1 MATTTFL
8 YHTMRVRG
16 YRYVRFEV
24 AGDVIRH
31 HIRLPRDRRRCRGC
45 NARWHDLV
53 LDGQFERTFVG
64 LPIGKHKEEVVLHGH
79 MQLCRRCGKRL
90 REPIRFAEG
99 GRHYLRSL
107 ASYVVYLCEKA
118 TIKDV
123 SEIVGLGWDSVKE
136 IFKNHLRLKLRR
148 RSLSKVRRIAIDE
161 FAVRKG
167 QQYLTVVLDLDS
179 GQVLWSAEGRSADA
193 LLPFLDR
200 LKRCRAPL
208 EAVALDMWPAY
219 SLAVKSVFPWVTIV
233 YDPFHIVKL
242 VNRAIDNA
250 QRDLAAQIPRTIRC
264 RRGLRFV
271 LLRARENLSLRGAS
285 LLADLIHINQP
296 LYKGYLLKEQLRTAL
311 WSFSSKR
318 FAERFLDQWID
329 QAKATGIKSFCQL
342 AKTLDNHRHAIL
354 AWYDHQIS
362 TGPLEGLNNK
372 IKTLKRQAYG
382 FRDMEY
388 FKLRLAF
395 IHSTISRIPG

>member
-1 MATTTFL
+1 M
-8 YHTMRVRG
+8 
-16 YRYVRFEV
+16 
-24 AGDVIRH
+24 
-31 HIRLPRDRRRCRGC
+31 
-45 NARWHDLV
+45 

-285 LLADLIHINQP
+285 LLTDLIHINQP

>member
-1 MATTTFL
+1 
-8 YHTMRVRG
+8 
-16 YRYVRFEV
+16 
-24 AGDVIRH
+24 
-31 HIRLPRDRRRCRGC
+31 
-45 NARWHDLV
+45 
-53 LDGQFERTFVG
+53 
-64 LPIGKHKEEVVLHGH
+64 
-79 MQLCRRCGKRL
+79 
-90 REPIRFAEG
+90 
-99 GRHYLRSL
+99 
-107 ASYVVYLCEKA
+107 
-118 TIKDV
+118 
-123 SEIVGLGWDSVKE
+123 
-136 IFKNHLRLKLRR
+136 
-148 RSLSKVRRIAIDE
+148 
-161 FAVRKG
+161 
-167 QQYLTVVLDLDS
+167 
-179 GQVLWSAEGRSADA
+179 
-193 LLPFLDR
+193 
-200 LKRCRAPL
+200 
-208 EAVALDMWPAY
+208 
-219 SLAVKSVFPWVTIV
+219 
-233 YDPFHIVKL
+233 
-242 VNRAIDNA
+242 
-250 QRDLAAQIPRTIRC
+250 
-264 RRGLRFV
+264 V

-285 LLADLIHINQP
+285 LLTDLIHINQP

>member
-1 MATTTFL
+1 
-8 YHTMRVRG
+8 
-16 YRYVRFEV
+16 
-24 AGDVIRH
+24 
-31 HIRLPRDRRRCRGC
+31 
-45 NARWHDLV
+45 LV
-53 LDGQFERTFVG
+53 LDGRFERVFVG
-64 LPIGKHKEEVVLHGH
+64 LPIGKRKQEVVLHGH
-79 MQLCRRCGKRL
+79 LQRCRRCGKKL
-90 REPIRFAEG
+90 REPIKFAEG
-99 GRHYLRSL
+99 GRSYLRSL
-107 ASYVVYLCEKA
+107 AAYVVYLCEKA

-123 SEIVGLGWDSVKE
+123 SDIVGLGWDSVKE
-136 IFKNHLRLKLRR
+136 IFKGHLRRQLKK
-148 RSLSKVRRIAIDE
+148 RSLSHVRRIAVDE

-167 QQYLTVVLDLDS
+167 YHYLTVVLDLDS

-219 SLAVKSVFPWVTIV
+219 TLAVKTVFPHVAVV

-250 QRDLAAQIPRTIRC
+250 QRDLAAQIPKTVRC

-271 LLRARENLSLRGAS
+271 LLRARENLGLKGAS
-285 LLADLIHINQP
+285 LLAELMKINQP
-296 LYKGYLLKEQLRTAL
+296 LYQAYLLKEQLRTL
-311 WSFSSKR
+311 WSFPSTR
-318 FAERFLDQWID
+318 LAERFLEQWIN
-329 QAKATGIKSFCQL
+329 QAKATGINSFGQL
-342 AKTLDNHRHAIL
+342 AKTLETHSHSIL
-354 AWYDHQIS
+354 AWYEHHIT

-388 FKLRLAF
+388 FQLRLAF
-395 IHSTISRIPG
+395 IHSAIPRIPG